1 MTATRM
7 TEARETRRPRGFTV
21 LEAAVAVAVLG
32 AGLLAA
38 QELVVHGVHT
48 MAAEHARI
56 DSTLLAQTL
65 LAEARLDPEGPRPSE
80 GTTDRGLTF
89 VRSIRDGPDPLLVEV
104 RVRTRAPG
112 VPGSTC
118 ELVEV
123 MRALP

>member
-1 MTATRM
+1 MTA
-7 TEARETRRPRGFTV
+7 ARLNATQVTGRPPGFTI

-32 AGLLAA
+32 VGLLAA
-38 QELVVHGVHT
+38 QELVVHGVRT
-48 MAAEHARI
+48 MAAEHTRV

-80 GTTDRGLTF
+80 GTTDRGLAF
-89 VRSIRDGPDPLLVEV
+89 VRSVRDGPDPLLVEV

-118 ELVEV
+118 EVVEV
-123 MRALP
+123 MRAAP